1 MDCSRAVSEEGFV
14 AKRFI
19 DMEADFDVAG
29 LKSRQLRN
37 IPSPADRFYQEHAG
51 IHSAALDVDV
61 VSLVDQ
67 GNGLRCDHLKIVVDS
82 ALVPVREKLERFF
95 GRRGSA
101 MLLFGLVFENAE
113 GGKIVFNL
121 LERTEG
127 RLTICGR
134 RAIVVCLC
142 RF

>member
-1 MDCSRAVSEEGFV
+1 M

-82 ALVPVREKLERFF
+82 SLVPVREKLERFF

-101 MLLFGLVFENAE
+101 MLLFGLVLRQ
-113 GGKIVFNL
+113 VLLDRCSQLVPMCYVRVPNL
-121 LERTEG
+121 S
-127 RLTICGR
+127 I
-134 RAIVVCLC
+134 
-142 RF
+142 